1 VEVVLDDAATVRGDP
16 PSRLAPVVVGGGLAA
31 AAVYTA
37 VRNPATDGGF
47 IPCPFHAT
55 TGLWCP
61 GCGLTRGV
69 HALLTGH
76 PLAALGEN
84 VFTPLAVVGILVV
97 WWAWLRRAWARS
109 TWRPSLGA
117 AASVTLAALLVLY
130 GVLRN
135 LPGLGALAP

>member
-1 VEVVLDDAATVRGDP
+1 VEVAVDSVATRGTDA
-16 PSRLAPVVVGGGLAA
+16 SQLAPVAVGAGLTV

-37 VRNPATDGGF
+37 VRNPATHGGF
-47 IPCPFHAT
+47 IPCPFHAA

-84 VFTPLAVVGILVV
+84 VFTPLAVVGIVVV
-97 WWAWLRRAWARS
+97 WWAWVRRAWGRS
-109 TWRPSLGA
+109 TWQPALGG
-117 AASVTLAALLVLY
+117 AASVALASLVILY

-135 LPGLGALAP
+135 LPGLGGLAP